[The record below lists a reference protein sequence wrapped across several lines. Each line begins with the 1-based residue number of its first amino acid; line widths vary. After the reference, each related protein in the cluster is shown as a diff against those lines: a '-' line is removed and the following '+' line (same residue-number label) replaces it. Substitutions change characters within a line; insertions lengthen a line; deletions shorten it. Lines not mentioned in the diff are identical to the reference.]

1 MPHWYVCFAVPL
13 LSENIRRIAFFGP
26 GDACIVHIWVIINKN
41 PIFAVL
47 CLIGL
52 IGSIS
57 IYLIFIGLTFIG
69 LAYIIIY
76 IGAVSILFLFI
87 VMLIDIRVS
96 ELQNDNRDSMP
107 LALYIGLIFS
117 NFILL
122 DEIKSTGTYFVR
134 GLLLYLDNNNTK
146 SLGATSGCEAAGFE
160 KTYLQNLFFVSSNN
174 WDNNVLEISH
184 ITSIGSVQYSIYGL
198 WLIISSLVLLLAM
211 VGAIS
216 IVINRDYSDNSA
228 IMTRE

>member
-1 MPHWYVCFAVPL
+1 M
-13 LSENIRRIAFFGP
+13 EIAFGSETFG
-26 GDACIVHIWVIINKN
+26 IVHIWVIINKN

-57 IYLIFIGLTFIG
+57 VYLIFIGLVYLG
-69 LAYIIIY
+69 LAYIVIY
-76 IGAVSILFLFI
+76 LGAVSILFLFI

-122 DEIKSTGTYFVR
+122 DEIKSTGSYFVR
-134 GLLLYLDNNNTK
+134 GLLINLDNNTK
-146 SLGATSGCEAAGFE
+146 LLKTE
-160 KTYLQNLFFVSSNN
+160 KTYLHNLFFVSSNN
-174 WDNNVLEISH
+174 WDNNVHDISH
-184 ITSIGSVQYSIYGL
+184 ITSIGSIQYSIYGL
-198 WLIISSLVLLLAM
+198 WLIISSMVLLLALF
-211 VGAIS
+211 GTIS
-216 IVINRDYSDNSA
+216 IVINKDYSDNRA
-228 IMTRE
+228 ITT

>member
-1 MPHWYVCFAVPL
+1 
-13 LSENIRRIAFFGP
+13 
-26 GDACIVHIWVIINKN
+26 
-41 PIFAVL
+41 
-47 CLIGL
+47 
-52 IGSIS
+52 
-57 IYLIFIGLTFIG
+57 
-69 LAYIIIY
+69 
-76 IGAVSILFLFI
+76 
-87 VMLIDIRVS
+87 
-96 ELQNDNRDSMP
+96 MP
-107 LALYIGLIFS
+107 LALYIGLILS

-134 GLLLYLDNNNTK
+134 GLLLYLDNNNNTK
-146 SLGATSGCEAAGFE
+146 SLGATSGTGFE
-160 KTYLQNLFFVSSNN
+160 KTYLHNLFFVSSNN

>member
-1 MPHWYVCFAVPL
+1 
-13 LSENIRRIAFFGP
+13 
-26 GDACIVHIWVIINKN
+26 
-41 PIFAVL
+41 
-47 CLIGL
+47 
-52 IGSIS
+52 
-57 IYLIFIGLTFIG
+57 
-69 LAYIIIY
+69 
-76 IGAVSILFLFI
+76 
-87 VMLIDIRVS
+87 MLIDIRVS

-107 LALYIGLIFS
+107 LALYIGLILS

-134 GLLLYLDNNNTK
+134 GLLLYLDNNTK
-146 SLGATSGCEAAGFE
+146 SLGASGFE
-160 KTYLQNLFFVSSNN
+160 KTYLHNLFFVSSNN

-216 IVINRDYSDNSA
+216 IVINRDYSDK
-228 IMTRE
+228 

>member
-1 MPHWYVCFAVPL
+1 MPLICVLRSAL
-13 LSENIRRIAFFGP
+13 LSYNIIRHRFGP

-107 LALYIGLIFS
+107 LALYIGLILS

-146 SLGATSGCEAAGFE
+146 SLGASGFE
-160 KTYLQNLFFVSSNN
+160 KTYLHNLFFVSSNN

>member
-1 MPHWYVCFAVPL
+1 M
-13 LSENIRRIAFFGP
+13 
-26 GDACIVHIWVIINKN
+26 
-41 PIFAVL
+41 

-107 LALYIGLIFS
+107 LALYIGLDGG
-117 NFILL
+117 L
-122 DEIKSTGTYFVR
+122 DFLSR
-134 GLLLYLDNNNTK
+134 N
-146 SLGATSGCEAAGFE
+146 
-160 KTYLQNLFFVSSNN
+160 
-174 WDNNVLEISH
+174 
-184 ITSIGSVQYSIYGL
+184 
-198 WLIISSLVLLLAM
+198 
-211 VGAIS
+211 
-216 IVINRDYSDNSA
+216 
-228 IMTRE
+228 